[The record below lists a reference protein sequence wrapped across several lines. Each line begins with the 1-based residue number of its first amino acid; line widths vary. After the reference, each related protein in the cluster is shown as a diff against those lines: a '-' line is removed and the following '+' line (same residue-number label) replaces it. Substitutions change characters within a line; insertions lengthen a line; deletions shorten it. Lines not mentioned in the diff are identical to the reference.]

1 MHDAEVITQFSGDL
15 ASWLADQA
23 HQRGLDTL
31 LAFADDG
38 VIWGKLE
45 QGQWILSGKVF
56 PAVEVALRS
65 ETLREVHLF
74 SQKGELLMWRSTSGF
89 SYRFIGGKEEPH
101 GEENVIEGVFRLWG
115 IGKSVNNGFTLMEE
129 GQQGFL
135 HAPPVANALE
145 CKAQLRVR
153 HYIAYDDDG
162 QASVMYSRLVALEVI
177 KE

>member
-1 MHDAEVITQFSGDL
+1 MHDTEVITQFSGDL
-15 ASWLADQA
+15 ACWLADQA
-23 HQRGLDTL
+23 DQRELSTL

-38 VIWGKLE
+38 VIWGRLE
-45 QGQWILSGKVF
+45 NKKWILSGDAF
-56 PAVEVALRS
+56 PSIQVELRS

-74 SQKGELLMWRSTSGF
+74 SLKGELLLWRSPSGF
-89 SYRFIGGKEEPH
+89 SYRFVGDQNELH

-115 IGKSVNNGFTLMEE
+115 IGKRVNNGFTLMEE

-135 HAPPVANALE
+135 HAPPVDNALE
-145 CKAQLRVR
+145 RKAQLRVR

-162 QASVMYSRLVALEVI
+162 QASIVYSRLVALEVI

>member
-1 MHDAEVITQFSGDL
+1 MHDAEMITQFSGGL
-15 ASWLADQA
+15 VSWLADQA
-23 HQRGLDTL
+23 HQRELDTL

-45 QGQWILSGKVF
+45 KGQWIFSGNLF
-56 PAVEVALRS
+56 PAVKVELRP

-74 SQKGELLMWRSTSGF
+74 SQKGELLMWRNASGF
-89 SYRFIGGKEEPH
+89 SYRFIGGKDEPH

-115 IGKSVNNGFTLMEE
+115 IGKLVNNGFTLMEE

-135 HAPPVANALE
+135 HAPPVADALE
-145 CKAQLRVR
+145 RKAQLRVR

-162 QASVMYSRLVALEVI
+162 QASIMYSRLVALEVI